1 MAGVPVDHPFYLGIY
16 LLSNRRDTGVDRFFY
31 CNCSFIFN
39 IGRSSSIADVGCAS
53 FLSKQGKLF
62 MATRTCNLYRPN
74 NQTTILIVAIGL
86 GTAIIC
92 TLFSVR
98 AILLKRIELTARD
111 NRSNTILFDIQ
122 PSQTDS
128 VIALAKQFNL
138 PIDGAVPIVNM
149 RLEKVNNIT
158 SETFTERQHH

>member
-1 MAGVPVDHPFYLGIY
+1 
-16 LLSNRRDTGVDRFFY
+16 
-31 CNCSFIFN
+31 
-39 IGRSSSIADVGCAS
+39 
-53 FLSKQGKLF
+53 
-62 MATRTCNLYRPN
+62 
-74 NQTTILIVAIGL
+74 LIVAIGL

-122 PSQTDS
+122 PQQTDS

-158 SETFTERQHH
+158 GETLRKDSTIKMWRGTFDREYRVTFRDSLTASEKIAKGKWSGKVDASVKYLFHWIKILQRTTASK